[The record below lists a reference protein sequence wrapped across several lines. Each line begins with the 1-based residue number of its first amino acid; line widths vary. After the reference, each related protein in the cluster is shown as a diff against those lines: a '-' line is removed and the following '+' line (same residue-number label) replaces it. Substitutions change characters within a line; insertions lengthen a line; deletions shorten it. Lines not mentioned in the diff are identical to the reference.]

1 MCNNSISYN
10 TTEAISISGGRMDAE
25 EEARRRKEMRNMKE
39 VKIKNGILRKGQQK
53 SAVSITCI
61 LS

>member
-1 MCNNSISYN
+1 
-10 TTEAISISGGRMDAE
+10 MDAE
-25 EEARRRKEMRNMKE
+25 EEARRRKEMRNMKD